1 LKKKTIFSALKIIL
15 FLSIGV
21 FFIWFFLKDLTP
33 SQKDEIIE
41 SFKTANYW
49 WLVLSL
55 VFGLLSHVLRTLR
68 WQMLIEPIGYKTK
81 FWNTFFAVMIGYF
94 ANLALP
100 RLGEVTRCGILTKYD
115 KVPFNKSFG
124 TVVTER
130 ILDLIMFF
138 ILFFV
143 NLYIQ
148 YDLLYKYVQENFFS
162 KFSEKFSSLGN
173 GSFIFIL
180 TAIAVFIIVMFFV
193 FRKKLAKSKLFNK
206 VKNILLGFWQGL
218 KSLTQ
223 IKKPF
228 LFIFYTLAIWF
239 CYLMMVYVCFFSI
252 SATGHLGIEPAFS
265 ALLFGT
271 IGIMVVQGGIGIY
284 PFIIAGALTLYNVS
298 ETSGYALGWIAWSS
312 QEFAIILSGIVSLIL
327 LPIINNNSNGKNRFS
342 EEKNIQQ

>member
-1 LKKKTIFSALKIIL
+1 M
-15 FLSIGV
+15 

-33 SQKDEIIE
+33 SQKDEIID

-100 RLGEVTRCGILTKYD
+100 RLGEVTRCGILAKYD
-115 KVPFNKSFG
+115 NVPFNKSFG

-130 ILDLIMFF
+130 TLDLVVFF

-143 NLYIQ
+143 NLYLQ
-148 YDLLYKYVQENFFS
+148 YNLLYNYVQVNFFS
-162 KFSEKFSSLGN
+162 KFSDKFSSLGSGN
-173 GSFIFIL
+173 LIFIL
-180 TAIAVFIIVMFFV
+180 LGLSFFIIVFFLI
-193 FRKKLAKSKLFNK
+193 FRKKLAKSKIFNK
-206 VKNILLGFWQGL
+206 IKMILLGFWQGI
-218 KSLTQ
+218 KSLIQ
-223 IKKPF
+223 IKKPL

-252 SATGHLGIEPAFS
+252 PSTGNLSLEAALT

-284 PFIIAGALTLYNVS
+284 PFIIAGALTLYNVT
-298 ETSGYALGWIAWSS
+298 ETVGYALGWIAWSS
-312 QEFAIILSGIVSLIL
+312 QELAIIISGIISLIL
-327 LPIINNNSNGKNRFS
+327 LPIINNNNNGKIRIF

>member
-1 LKKKTIFSALKIIL
+1 M
-15 FLSIGV
+15 

-33 SQKDEIIE
+33 GQKDEILV

-49 WLVLSL
+49 WLLLSL
-55 VFGLLSHVLRTLR
+55 SFGLLSHVLRTLR
-68 WQMLIEPIGYKTK
+68 WQMLLEPIGYKTS

-130 ILDLIMFF
+130 ILDLLVFF

-148 YDLLYKYVQENFFS
+148 YDLLYNYVNKNFFS
-162 KFSEKFSSLGN
+162 KFSEKITNIGSNYSL
-173 GSFIFIL
+173 FIL
-180 TAIAVFIIVMFFV
+180 IAFAGLLGILFFI
-193 FRKKLAKSKLFNK
+193 FRKKLANSKSYIKIK
-206 VKNILLGFWQGL
+206 TILLGFWQGL

-223 IKKPF
+223 IKRPF
-228 LFIFYTLAIWF
+228 LFIFYTVAIWF

-252 SATGHLGIEPAFS
+252 SATSHLGVEPAFS
-265 ALLFGT
+265 SLLFGT

-284 PFIIAGALTLYNVS
+284 PFIVAGALTLYEVA
-298 ETSGYALGWIAWSS
+298 ETMGYALGWIAWSS
-312 QEFAIILSGIVSLIL
+312 QEFAIILAGIISLIL
-327 LPIINNNSNGKNRFS
+327 LPIINNNKNGKA
-342 EEKNIQQ
+342 